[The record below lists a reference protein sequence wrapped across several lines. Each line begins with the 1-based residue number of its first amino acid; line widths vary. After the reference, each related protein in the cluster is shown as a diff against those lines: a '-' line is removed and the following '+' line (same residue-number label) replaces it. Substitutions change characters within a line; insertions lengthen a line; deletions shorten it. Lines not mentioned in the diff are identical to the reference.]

1 MAADDRPEI
10 NMSSIKVAGIGGL
23 GLVAVVFGMAVEMP
37 VVRVFAI
44 VSAAGGIIGGLAFIA
59 YRRWVRPDPPHGPTL
74 MVEMSPDTVR
84 PTDPVEDTT
93 FKLSPVASS
102 R

>member
-10 NMSSIKVAGIGGL
+10 NMSRIKVAGIGGL
-23 GLVAVVFGMAVEMP
+23 GLVAVVVGMAVEMP

-44 VSAAGGIIGGLAFIA
+44 VSAAGGILGGLAFIA
-59 YRRWVRPDPPHGPTL
+59 YRRWVKPDPPHGPTL
-74 MVEMSPDTVR
+74 MVEMSSETARTADHVDDTA
-84 PTDPVEDTT
+84 
-93 FKLSPVASS
+93 FKLSPVGSP